1 LKVNGLINKN
11 NENKVES
18 KISKTGSLAV
28 ILLLGLIG
36 SLYQNLDEI
45 RSNLPTELDEHTT

>member
-1 LKVNGLINKN
+1 VNGLINKN